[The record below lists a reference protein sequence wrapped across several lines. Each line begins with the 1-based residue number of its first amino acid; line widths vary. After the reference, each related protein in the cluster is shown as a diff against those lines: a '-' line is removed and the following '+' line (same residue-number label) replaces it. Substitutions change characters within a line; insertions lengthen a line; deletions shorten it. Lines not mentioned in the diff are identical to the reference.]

1 VHVYLDDGESVETDA
16 TGRYDF
22 PCVRPGMHALRLD
35 VTTLPNGIVAHD
47 DRNIDNET
55 STHRL
60 VHRTFDTLIIE
71 DINFAVTT
79 APKPKTP

>member
-1 VHVYLDDGESVETDA
+1 
-16 TGRYDF
+16 
-22 PCVRPGMHALRLD
+22 
-35 VTTLPNGIVAHD
+35 LPTGIVAHD

-71 DINFAVTT
+71 DINFAVT
-79 APKPKTP
+79 AASKPKTP